1 MDGLPEKVSLIL
13 LLSSYPFNEAGLFL
27 KKGPIVIESVDSKGF
42 LQTLIAAQ
50 LREIPRGVMR
60 I

>member
-1 MDGLPEKVSLIL
+1 MDGLPEKVPLIL
-13 LLSSYPFNEAGLFL
+13 LLSSYSFYEAGLFL
-27 KKGPIVIESVDSKGF
+27 EKGSIVIKSVDTKGF
-42 LQTLIAAQ
+42 LQTLIAPQ